1 MWADVYFPS
10 LEDEE
15 ERGDE
20 TTSNAQPCEETKASE
35 PPTSPSQPTQLPEI
49 PHLPI
54 RFQSPA
60 AAQVTATSL
69 GYEDA
74 TPDISKN
81 YGYEKASPSKQSYT
95 YDANQQPRRSSM
107 KGSNGTVSA
116 HSACRGAGVSRRA
129 SMGSTATTFVEVKIR
144 GERLPVQRRR
154 SIEFDPQ
161 GPTIQTF
168 TPMKALAS
176 EHELWLQPEEMD
188 QMKLDRRAAV
198 KKLQLKNKREAAAN
212 CIDGSSGSG
221 ESTTIPEEEEEEEE
235 EEFRGLEKYVDKTAR
250 HRKMNAWDA
259 VLWEQEQQ
267 EFNNSF
273 NDEKIKSIYQKTS
286 GGTPEKA
293 ALLAAQDAADIQK
306 YLATP
311 RTTKLMLRRDSC

>member
-1 MWADVYFPS
+1 MVYFPS
-10 LEDEE
+10 LEDE
-15 ERGDE
+15 GGVE
-20 TTSNAQPCEETKASE
+20 TTSNIKLCEETKGSE
-35 PPTSPSQPTQLPEI
+35 PQPSPYRPAQLPQL
-49 PHLPI
+49 PVLPI

-60 AAQVTATSL
+60 ASQVTATSL
-69 GYEDA
+69 GYEEA
-74 TPDISKN
+74 APDIGKKN
-81 YGYEKASPSKQSYT
+81 YGYEQASPSKQSYT
-95 YDANQQPRRSSM
+95 YDATQQPRRSSM
-107 KGSNGTVSA
+107 KGSNGTVSVR
-116 HSACRGAGVSRRA
+116 SACRGAGVSRRA
-129 SMGSTATTFVEVKIR
+129 SMGSTATTFVEVRIR

-176 EHELWLQPEEMD
+176 EHELWLQPDEMN
-188 QMKLDRRAAV
+188 QMKQDRRAAV
-198 KKLQLKNKREAAAN
+198 KKLQHKVKREQMS
-212 CIDGSSGSG
+212 CMDGSTGSG
-221 ESTTIPEEEEEEEE
+221 ESTTIAEEDEEEE
-235 EEFRGLEKYVDKTAR
+235 EEFRGLEKYVDKSAR

-286 GGTPEKA
+286 DGTPEKA
-293 ALLAAQDAADIQK
+293 ALLAAQDAADIEK
-306 YLATP
+306 YLMTP